1 MKMEKAQLVAKEE
14 VKTRPEVKQLKKT
27 NPEHVLVKALYKSL
41 SWPVAQWIDEEMAV
55 PGPDCSLL
63 CWWCQNGPSWVT

>member
-14 VKTRPEVKQLKKT
+14 VKTRPEVKQLKKN

-41 SWPVAQWIDEEMAV
+41 SWPVA
-55 PGPDCSLL
+55 
-63 CWWCQNGPSWVT
+63 